1 MHDDLDLRVIER
13 HHDADPRYRAEVRR
27 RVEAIL
33 DGTEPLPA
41 DDAAVEAIA
50 VDIAEQPPTQLGH
63 RRRWVPAVAALVG
76 AAAAIA
82 GIVVVALG
90 RETPATTNTSVSVPM
105 STVPAPPPT
114 TTEPPTFHHTSPD
127 GEVTLSAP
135 STWADML
142 WPGVAAQ
149 DGAPYVWFGLL
160 SRDSDR
166 ESIGLVDPVAYD
178 AWCAHYGGSPLLS
191 APADAAA
198 IAQIVIADPNLQ
210 TTAPV
215 AARIGRL
222 DAVSMDVTLAPGGK
236 TCGIY
241 VREISRW
248 IHSLE
253 PGLRLR
259 LYLVDLPEGMSVKTM
274 AITVVAPED
283 RFEEF
288 IAETAPIIDSIEFHH
303 G

>member
-13 HHDADPRYRAEVRR
+13 HHDADRRFRAELRR
-27 RVEAIL
+27 QVEAIL
-33 DGTEPLPA
+33 SGTEALPV
-41 DDAAVEAIA
+41 DDAAGEAIG
-50 VDIAEQPPTQLGH
+50 VDLAAHPPTRLDH
-63 RRRWVPAVAALVG
+63 RRRWLLGAATLVG

-82 GIVVVALG
+82 GIVVG
-90 RETPATTNTSVSVPM
+90 TSREKTPAPTNDSAPVPV
-105 STVPAPPPT
+105 STVSAPPPT
-114 TTEPPTFHHTSPD
+114 TTGPQPVSFSHTSPD

-135 STWADML
+135 STWGTML
-142 WPGVAAQ
+142 WPGVAA
-149 DGAPYVWFGLL
+149 DVWFGLL
-160 SRDSDR
+160 SHFDSR

-178 AWCAHYGGSPLLS
+178 SWCARYGGSPLLS
-191 APADAAA
+191 APADAAS
-198 IAQIVIADPNLQ
+198 IAQQVIADPDFL

-215 AARIGRL
+215 AARIGGL

-236 TCGIY
+236 ACGIY
-241 VREISRW
+241 VIEIARW

-259 LYLVDLPEGMSVKTM
+259 LYLVDLPEGMSMKTL